1 MELVKHHPEFASILA
16 GLGHR
21 NRHTMDKAR
30 TLLDWT
36 PRPTSKPPWTA
47 PVPSSPTAPRG
58 ARSGEVECGQDRF
71 GEERFL
77 VIEEVAD
84 EATE

>member
-21 NRHTMDKAR
+21 NRHTMDKDR

-36 PRPTSKPPWTA
+36 PRPGLETA
-47 PVPSSPTAPRG
+47 LDC
-58 ARSGEVECGQDRF
+58 ARSLIAHG
-71 GEERFL
+71 
-77 VIEEVAD
+77 A
-84 EATE
+84 A